1 MWHLGKD
8 ETSLPA
14 ALKKGTSARFE
25 GRLFPAPEVTGC
37 VAGEKPRHGL
47 KPCPAGGTR
56 MTPMSL
62 LKDHIPPEQTLSRL
76 SLLIVED
83 DPVTLLL
90 LQKQLTPFM
99 KTVLSA
105 TDGSEGLKVFRESHP
120 DMILADINMPVL
132 DGLSMAAIIKA
143 EAPDTPIIALTAH
156 NEEKI
161 LQKAIEVGMDG
172 YIVKPVDIDI
182 LMPVLFKN
190 ARHVLHRKQEA
201 ARAQLFS
208 YLLDINPHFI
218 ISTVSGMID
227 YANKT
232 FLHFLGHE
240 TLESLLSGKSCSLN
254 EVHVNGTRYPLCDF
268 SWIPRLRGLPEIQH
282 TACFS
287 PPGAG
292 CSAENFFWVTSR
304 YFPELDRDIVT
315 FTDITALERERV
327 QLLYRATTDSLTGVS
342 NRSKLTDYIHTEH
355 ARFRRYNVPMSL
367 IMFDIDHF
375 KAINDTL
382 GHAVGDQVLTAL
394 ATVVLHGMR
403 DTDILG
409 RWGGEEFMILA
420 PLTILADAREFSE
433 RLRETVAASPMPGVP
448 QLTCSF
454 GVAEIRKGES
464 LDSLLNRVDA
474 ALYRAK
480 NNGRNRVET
489 A

>member
-1 MWHLGKD
+1 MPLSKD
-8 ETSLPA
+8 PA
-14 ALKKGTSARFE
+14 S
-25 GRLFPAPEVTGC
+25 
-37 VAGEKPRHGL
+37 
-47 KPCPAGGTR
+47 
-56 MTPMSL
+56 
-62 LKDHIPPEQTLSRL
+62 PEQPLSML

-83 DPVTLLL
+83 DPVTLMQ
-90 LQKQLTPFM
+90 LQKQLGQLM
-99 KTVLSA
+99 KIVLSA
-105 TDGSEGLKVFRESHP
+105 ADGSDGLKVFRENHP

-156 NEEKI
+156 NEESI
-161 LQKAIEVGMDG
+161 LQKAIEVGIDG
-172 YIVKPVDIDI
+172 YIVKPVDID
-182 LMPVLFKN
+182 LLTPVLFKN
-190 ARHVLHRKQEA
+190 ARQVLHRKQEA

-218 ISTVSGMID
+218 ISTVSGTVD

-240 TLESLLSGKSCSLN
+240 TLETLFSGGSCSIN
-254 EVHVNGTRYPLCDF
+254 EVHVNGTRYSLRDF
-268 SWIPRLRGLPEIQH
+268 SWIPKLRDLPGMQH

-287 PPGAG
+287 TLGAE
-292 CSAENFFWVTSR
+292 CSAENFFWVTSK

-327 QLLYRATTDSLTGVS
+327 QLLYKATTDSLTGVS
-342 NRSKLTDYIHTEH
+342 NRSKLTDYIHAEH
-355 ARFRRYNVPMSL
+355 ARFRRYKVPMSL

-382 GHAVGDQVLTAL
+382 GHAVGDQVLSAL
-394 ATVVLHGMR
+394 ASVVLHSMR

-420 PLTILADAREFSE
+420 PLTILEDAREFSE
-433 RLRETVAASPMPGVP
+433 RLRETIAASPMPGVP

-464 LDSLLNRVDA
+464 LDALFNRVDA